1 MKTLVQIT
9 TQFFE
14 NYGSIESPHWKPKG
28 SLMFKMYVDSDDF
41 FYLEEQCIEA
51 IRLLLFEKSNNHE
64 RFDYVSHE
72 LVFQEPIMIHE
83 KEFQMKLQSVLHTP
97 QLVNE

>member
-1 MKTLVQIT
+1 MKIS
-9 TQFFE
+9 TQCSKLLKRYSYIDTDSNSPVGVGAQVLASTVFF
-14 NYGSIESPHWKPKG
+14 
-28 SLMFKMYVDSDDF
+28 
-41 FYLEEQCIEA
+41 
-51 IRLLLFEKSNNHE
+51 LLFEKSNNHE
-64 RFDYVSHE
+64 RFEYVSHE